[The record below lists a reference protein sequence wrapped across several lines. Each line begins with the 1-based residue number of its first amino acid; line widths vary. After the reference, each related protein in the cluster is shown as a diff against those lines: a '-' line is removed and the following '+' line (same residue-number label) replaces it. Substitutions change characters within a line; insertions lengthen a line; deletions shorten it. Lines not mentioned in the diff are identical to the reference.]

1 MLNRMQ
7 THHAAPTGLAVL
19 SERRAGLRNVE
30 ADPALR
36 TRSPVQADAALWSAL
51 LGAPGLSAQEVSDLA
66 SMAVTRAVTAGQSVL
81 TRTTVADSLVALR
94 SGEVALG
101 FRTADGTFRTERI
114 VRGPAWI
121 DLGSAWLSATHAMD
135 AQALGAAIVLELPRA
150 ALQSRLA
157 EHPDLAQRLIQGLAR
172 EVQALAV
179 NTHELMH
186 KDAPARLAQWLFQRC
201 EPVEGAAGASGQAV
215 VKLLERKRDVASQ
228 LAITPETLSR
238 LMRSFSRQG
247 VIEVSGY
254 NVRIIDPSALG
265 RLAQA

>member
-1 MLNRMQ
+1 MEPPF
-7 THHAAPTGLAVL
+7 AAPSGLAVL
-19 SERRAGLRNVE
+19 HERAAALRPSELGGT
-30 ADPALR
+30 LR
-36 TRSPVQADAALWSAL
+36 TRSSAMPDGALWSAL
-51 LGAPGLSAQEVSDLA
+51 LGEPALSDEEVHALGAIAQMHNVA
-66 SMAVTRAVTAGQSVL
+66 TGQSVL
-81 TRTTVADSLVALR
+81 SRTHTASTLVALR

-114 VRGPAWI
+114 VRGPAWL
-121 DLGSAWLSATHAMD
+121 DLSSAWLAEPHAMD
-135 AQALGAAIVLELPRA
+135 AQALTAATVIELPRD
-150 ALQSRLA
+150 ALESRLVR
-157 EHPDLAQRLIQGLAR
+157 HPGLAQRLIQGLAR

-186 KDAPARLAQWLFQRC
+186 KDAPGRLAQWLHQRC
-201 EPVEGAAGASGQAV
+201 EPLAGAAGQAI
-215 VKLLERKRDVASQ
+215 VKLHERKRDVASQ

-254 NVRIIDPSALG
+254 NVRVIDPAALG